1 MSRESISR
9 LLKDV
14 KQLIGHPMND
24 LGIFY
29 IHHESI
35 MLKGYAM
42 IVGPK
47 DTPYFGGYY
56 LFEINYPVEYPF
68 LPPVVKSSTQGNG
81 VRFNPNLYCNGKV
94 CLSVLNT
101 WFGSSWSACESLRT
115 VLLHLQMVFN
125 PNPLMNEPGITE
137 PYLCASYAKSIEYHN
152 LDVAVCNI
160 INKSPGYYLPYFDL
174 FYEII
179 LEKFRTNRNEL
190 KQLAETRNRTN
201 DRVISLVVP
210 LYNMV
215 TVTDYDGLLLKIEN
229 IINI

>member
-14 KQLIGHPMND
+14 KQLRGHPMSD
-24 LGIFY
+24 VGIFY
-29 IHHESI
+29 IHHESN

-56 LFEINYPVEYPF
+56 LFDITYPVEYPF
-68 LPPVVKSSTQGNG
+68 LPPIVKSSTQGNG

-101 WFGSSWSACESLRT
+101 WFGSSWSACESIRT
-115 VLLHLQMVFN
+115 VLLHLQMVFT
-125 PNPLMNEPGITE
+125 PNPMLNEPGITD
-137 PYLCASYAKSIEYHN
+137 PSSCAPYAKSIEYHN
-152 LDVAVCNI
+152 IDVAVCNI
-160 INKSPGYYLPYFDL
+160 INKLPGYYLPFFDM

-179 LEKFRTNRNEL
+179 LERFRANRNEL
-190 KQLAETRNRTN
+190 KQLVETRRQFNTSMKS
-201 DRVISLVVP
+201 VVVP
-210 LYNMV
+210 LYNMN
-215 TVTDYDGLLLKIEN
+215 TLTDYVGLLLKIEN
-229 IINI
+229 IIDI